1 MTIHVIVGDITK
13 LHVDAIVNAA
23 NGTLLGG
30 GGVDGAIHAAS
41 GSKLAEYCHRSFS
54 TDLRSGNRCATGHA
68 VITPGF
74 NLPAEYVIHTVGP
87 VWHGGKAGE
96 AVLLASCYYRSM
108 KLAEDNGIRSIAFP
122 AISCGVYGFPAHEAA
137 SIAIQALKAYDLQL
151 NGNVDITICC
161 FDDGMKGI
169 YTEAM
174 NRFHIDE
181 LL

>member
-41 GSKLAEYCHRSFS
+41 GVELAAYCHRAFS
-54 TDLRSGNRCATGHA
+54 TDLKTGNRCDTGQA

-87 VWHGGKAGE
+87 VWHGGKCGE
-96 AVLLASCYYRSM
+96 SVMLASCYYRSM
-108 KLAEDNGIRSIAFP
+108 ELAEDNEIRSIAFP
-122 AISCGVYGFPAHEAA
+122 AISCGVYGFPARDAA
-137 SIAIQALKAYDLQL
+137 TIALYVLKAYDDEHM
-151 NGNVDITICC
+151 DITICC
-161 FDDGMKGI
+161 FDNDMKAI
-169 YTEAM
+169 VDEAM
-174 NRFHIDE
+174 AAA
-181 LL
+181 